1 MDKGAECYSRFL
13 SGDKDAIEEI
23 IRDYKDGLVF
33 YLSNLVGDFHRAE
46 ELTIDTFIKLFY
58 EQPKFKGKCSFK
70 TWLFAIGRYTALD
83 YLRKNK
89 RISEVSIDD
98 ALDISDR
105 ESLEREY
112 IRNEERFRLRQTID
126 KLKPEYS
133 QVLYLIFFEGFDTGE
148 TAKIMGKSNKQI
160 TDLLYRAKAALKR
173 EIEKEG
179 YKYDGL

>member
-148 TAKIMGKSNKQI
+148 TARIMGKSNKQI

>member
-105 ESLEREY
+105 ESLERDY

-126 KLKPEYS
+126 KLKPEYA

-148 TAKIMGKSNKQI
+148 TARIMGKSNKQI

>member
-13 SGDKDAIEEI
+13 SGDKSAIEDI

-33 YLSNLVGDFHRAE
+33 YLNNIVGDITRAE

-70 TWLFAIGRYTALD
+70 TWLFSIGRHTAID
-83 YLRKNK
+83 YIRKNK

-98 ALDISDR
+98 AFDISDG
-105 ESLEREY
+105 ENLEREY
-112 IRNEERFRLRQTID
+112 IKNEDRIRLRQTIN

-133 QVLYLIFFEGFDTGE
+133 QVLYLIFFENFNTSE
-148 TAKIMGKSNKQI
+148 AAEIMRKSNKQI
-160 TDLLYRAKAALKR
+160 VDLLYRAKAALRK

>member
-1 MDKGAECYSRFL
+1 MDKGAEYYSRFL

-23 IRDYKDGLVF
+23 IREYKDGLVF

-89 RISEVSIDD
+89 RISDVSIDD

>member
-58 EQPKFKGKCSFK
+58 EQPRFKGKCSFK

-98 ALDISDR
+98 ALDVSDR

-112 IRNEERFRLRQTID
+112 IRNEERFRLRQTIN

-133 QVLYLIFFEGFDTGE
+133 QVLYLIFFEGFDTGDAAE
-148 TAKIMGKSNKQI
+148 IMGKSNKQI
-160 TDLLYRAKAALKR
+160 IDLLYRAKAALKR